1 MARRTPPIDDEKRR
15 LELELFIAR
24 QTILL
29 LMPEDIQEYLEGHWA
44 CESYQDIVAWR
55 SWCVHGFVRLAES
68 GPIYGLEIN
77 RPQARCPLC
86 KGEPASARSSG
97 YALPTGLERHLTGY
111 GRMSQLTSAACS
123 GAPISRRWR
132 CIGAASGVIRRSD
145 CSQAVQS
152 PGKRKRSRLPPAPG
166 LDRLVVC
173 RQLARLLAA
182 PVLRLAGHRLGQPL
196 GDRVARHPLPVIIR
210 PAPTIQVDRL
220 PSNKQPA
227 SEDVDLERLCSEVPA
242 ADPAA

>member
-132 CIGAASGVIRRSD
+132 CIGAARRGDPQVRLLASRPKPWEEEEKP
-145 CSQAVQS
+145 AS
-152 PGKRKRSRLPPAPG
+152 PSAWARSPRGMPSACPAARRAGTSARLPPPWPATWRP
-166 LDRLVVC
+166 C
-173 RQLARLLAA
+173 CET
-182 PVLRLAGHRLGQPL
+182 PPAGHYSAGANNPSGPL
-196 GDRVARHPLPVIIR
+196 AEQQAACQRGRR
-210 PAPTIQVDRL
+210 P
-220 PSNKQPA
+220 
-227 SEDVDLERLCSEVPA
+227 
-242 ADPAA
+242 